1 MARFA
6 IKDLNKVAANDGFE
20 LVKGTGYFYWVHTEQ
35 VDIPGVYVAAF
46 SHGDR
51 DFWLDELKAAIEHK
65 I

>member
-6 IKDLNKVAANDGFE
+6 IKDLNKIAANDGLE
-20 LVKGTGYFYWVHTEQ
+20 LVKGTGYFYWYPLDVA
-35 VDIPGVYVAAF
+35 PSVYVNSF
-46 SHGDR
+46 SEGEGDR